1 MMTENRFDRAVF
13 LTDDSRKEYKYRI
26 SSGWDYKCG
35 SVPHNPEYKGMTLF
49 SDGNNLTEKAF
60 VRDINPVNN
69 CKVGLVTILELE
81 SGESFFVKL
90 YGKNDIVWTLCAKE
104 GVFFMQDTKTHAS
117 VTASEVCIYTETD
130 LEKGS
135 TLLYIDDTFCGEYK
149 SGKGLLTGFSIG
161 FDSNTSGAL
170 TVKETFCFANFP
182 VCDRCFCHIEGKT
195 IDKWNPDTEGC
206 FKKSKYFG
214 DNDAFTYILKAKNN
228 MTFVSRAFEKL
239 CGKVCFEMK
248 YYTTGKDETTV
259 ISLTSE
265 GQKKV
270 SVVDESTDIISFGK
284 RVRKRH
290 ANVWQT
296 VRIEA
301 DTRSKTAL
309 IRINGKKCGEF
320 GFVGDCDCFDGIKI
334 EYLGKEQ
341 LLFTDV
347 LVYIL
352 PDEPEDYVPEPVLPP
367 KKDYTVGMNICSLW
381 RNGNHVGWDAISPY
395 DDIQT
400 YLGTYDEG
408 ILEVAD
414 WETKW
419 LAEHGVDFGLYC
431 WYNNEVNAP
440 LFGTPLSFALEDG
453 YFNSKYSNKIKFA
466 ILWEALNCARAGE
479 EGFRNHVVPYWMD
492 HFFSDE
498 RYMTIDNKVV
508 ISVFGYGCLIK
519 DFGSPEGVK
528 RQLDYVREKV
538 KELGYDGAIFIA
550 CSGAD
555 EKVKACGFDA
565 VHAYSHGHYGYD
577 KEHTKNCI
585 GDGNNETIHVIPTIS
600 VGFNEVAWGGKRY
613 PTLLP
618 EDMRE
623 LVSWVKDDVLTNVK
637 EDSWK
642 KKTVM
647 FSTWNE
653 YGEGTYMMPSTLHG
667 FGYLDEIRRGFT
679 EEYEHTDIVPTEKQL
694 ARLGYI
700 VPKGHALLKNM
711 QLEKRVSQNSE
722 KVISLDLNP
731 ESWTYSDGLE
741 LTYENGI
748 LKGKSVVFDPQMILK
763 NEFPADASS
772 VKKIVLRMKADVN
785 GRGDYAYFHYLT
797 DCLGGEKWDMA
808 KSFEAEAMPDKITE
822 VVFDASMCK
831 QWNGKITAFRFDP
844 VGAEGSFEIES
855 IELICDEGI
864 PVIRV
869 CGEPFK
875 PSVPAV
881 IEDGGV
887 YVPIDHDTAKYFGIY
902 CKWNRITGKLYLEYK
917 GKTLELERDSD
928 IAVVLGEKQKM
939 PKPLGFFDGL
949 PLINLE
955 LICSVFGGTF
965 TVDGKYINISR

>member
-1 MMTENRFDRAVF
+1 MKNKIKNPVF
-13 LTDDSRKEYKYRI
+13 LIDDMRGERKYRI
-26 SSGWDYKCG
+26 SSGWDFNPG
-35 SVPHNPEYKGMTLF
+35 SVPCRENNGMTLI
-49 SDGNNLTEKAF
+49 SDGNNTTEMVF
-60 VRDINPVNN
+60 SRDVSRVED
-69 CKVGLVTILELE
+69 CTVGLVNVVELKE
-81 SGESFFVKL
+81 GNSFFLSLYDGNEAVWKLCVKD
-90 YGKNDIVWTLCAKE
+90 GSW
-104 GVFFMQDTKTHAS
+104 FMQDTKLHTEN
-117 VTASEVCIYTETD
+117 VNGEYCIYTETD
-130 LEKGS
+130 LEKG
-135 TLLYIDDTFCGEYK
+135 LVIVYIDDVFCGEFSSKAGGLSSLKIGFEPYI
-149 SGKGLLTGFSIG
+149 SGKLE
-161 FDSNTSGAL
+161 
-170 TVKETFCFANFP
+170 VKSTTCFADYA
-182 VCDRCFCHIEGKT
+182 VCDSCFGIHEGLPFN
-195 IDKWNPDTEGC
+195 KWLCDNGELIR
-206 FKKSKYFG
+206 SRYFG
-214 DNDAFTYILKAKNN
+214 DNKAVTYKLTAKNN
-228 MTFVSRAFEKL
+228 TAESLRTFDAVT
-239 CGKVCFEMK
+239 GNVCFEIK
-248 YYTTGKDETTV
+248 YHTAGENEKVTFSMLSAG
-259 ISLTSE
+259 
-265 GQKKV
+265 KKV
-270 SVVDESTDIISFGK
+270 LSVSDNSTDIYADGK
-284 RVRKRH
+284 IVRKRH
-290 ANVWQT
+290 KNVWQYL
-296 VRIEA
+296 RIEV
-301 DTRSKTAL
+301 DTVKGNASVKL
-309 IRINGKKCGEF
+309 NGKKCACF
-320 GFVGDCDCFDGIKI
+320 DVDVGCFDGINI
-334 EYLGKEQ
+334 EYSGEKS

-347 LVYIL
+347 FVYKI
-352 PDEPEDYVPEPVLPP
+352 PEIPADYVEEPVMPV
-367 KKDYTVGMNICSLW
+367 KKDYITGMNVCSLW
-381 RNGNHVGWDAISPY
+381 RNGHHVGWDAISPF
-395 DDIQT
+395 DDVQT
-400 YLGTYDEG
+400 YLGNYDEG
-408 ILEVAD
+408 IPEVAD

-440 LFGTPLSFALEDG
+440 LFKTGLSHALEDG

-519 DFGSPEGVK
+519 DFGSPEDVK
-528 RQLDYVREKV
+528 RQLDYVREAV

-555 EKVKACGFDA
+555 DMVKACGFDA

-577 KEHTKNCI
+577 KEHTKNRI
-585 GDGNNETIHVIPTIS
+585 GNGNNETIHVIPTIS

-613 PTLLP
+613 PTLKP
-618 EDMRE
+618 DDMRE

-653 YGEGTYMMPSTLHG
+653 YGEGTYMMPSSLHG

-679 EEYEHTDIVPTEKQL
+679 EEYDHTDVVPTDKQL
-694 ARLGYI
+694 SRLGYI

-731 ESWTYSDGLE
+731 ESWTYSAGLE

-748 LKGKSVVFDPQMILK
+748 LKGKSSVFDPQMILK
-763 NEFPADASS
+763 NEFPTDASS

-822 VVFDASMCK
+822 FVFDASMCK
-831 QWNGKITAFRFDP
+831 LWNGKITAFRFDP

-855 IELICDEGI
+855 MELICDESI

-881 IEDGGV
+881 INDDGV
-887 YVPIDHDTAKYFGIY
+887 YVPFDHDTAKHFGIY

-928 IAVVLGEKQKM
+928 IAVVCGKKQKM